1 MNRTKVTVA
10 CQACQKKKVKCTGSA
25 PCTTCSRSG
34 HKCIF
39 SNTAKKRGPRNGNV
53 EVIRNS
59 AHRLEY
65 VLQHYPSLRDQIEQ
79 MLESNGNKNNN
90 NNNKRSS
97 QSRQQD
103 HVIVI
108 DDDKINNRLSSFPY
122 LVPNKSKDDI
132 SIKPQR
138 RQDQVNRQENHQS
151 PVLCRP
157 LPVYPCNM
165 QRNHVMTDNFSSKR
179 SDINRYAQTG
189 PPTSHSNISEVA
201 NSATNPLLQPIIANM
216 EKSSIKVQNP
226 EETTIENRLTLPAP
240 YNTPNMAKRNVSMSI
255 YNSSLGTQLLLPA
268 PDLGNPLDFLQKSLI
283 SNPSQRQEGS
293 TSSNHNNNN
302 NNDNN
307 SLEHGRIITDLN
319 EVFKKKDEKKSIA
332 SMKISLPSPPSYLS
346 SSSSP
351 RSTSTNYCPP
361 TPSSSSPPL
370 SPHIHATSYTP
381 KRSSIHLLSKPAP
394 WCAHDHSPQEN
405 TQQKDH
411 MEIDGSY

>member
-79 MLESNGNKNNN
+79 MLESNGNKNNS
-90 NNNKRSS
+90 NNKRST

-108 DDDKINNRLSSFPY
+108 DDKINDRLSSFPY
-122 LVPNKSKDDI
+122 LVPTKSKDDI
-132 SIKPQR
+132 TIKPQR
-138 RQDQVNRQENHQS
+138 RQDQVDRQENHQS
-151 PVLCRP
+151 PIFCRP
-157 LPVYPCNM
+157 LPVYPSNM
-165 QRNHVMTDNFSSKR
+165 QRNHVTINNFSSKR
-179 SDINRYAQTG
+179 SEINGFTQTG
-189 PPTSHSNISEVA
+189 PLTSHGNISEVVLTT
-201 NSATNPLLQPIIANM
+201 TNPLLQPTIANM
-216 EKSSIKVQNP
+216 ETSSKDQNLD
-226 EETTIENRLTLPAP
+226 EVTIENRFTLPVPCNAP
-240 YNTPNMAKRNVSMSI
+240 KRNSMSMPI
-255 YNSSLGTQLLLPA
+255 YNSSLGAQLLLPA
-268 PDLGNPLDFLQKSLI
+268 PDLGNPLDFFQKSLI
-283 SNPSQRQEGS
+283 SNSSQRQEV
-293 TSSNHNNNN
+293 SSLSPNINHNE
-302 NNDNN
+302 N
-307 SLEHGRIITDLN
+307 SLERERIFADSN
-319 EVFKKKDEKKSIA
+319 EVFKKEVERKSN
-332 SMKISLPSPPSYLS
+332 MKISLPSPPSYLS

-370 SPHIHATSYTP
+370 SPHIQATSYTP

-394 WCAHDHSPQEN
+394 WCSYDHSQEN
-405 TQQKDH
+405 NIQQNNP
-411 MEIDGSY
+411 MEINGSY